1 MLQTHPV
8 RFFSGY
14 KLIHHRQSAR
24 PPSAHHSW
32 CYQTCLFSCPNSGPE
47 ELGLI
52 PSQTLLARVLGRMPQ
67 QASVSREPIKC
78 LGIRSVWT
86 GLQQDFWETENTV
99 LERSVAI
106 RVSFCHLSSNN
117 FKMGLLIFYMCFH
130 FYSDSFLLLYFIKR
144 SLSVTELK
152 FEMQHN
158 KVNQLYICCCC
169 CC

>member
-117 FKMGLLIFYMCFH
+117 FKMGLLIFYMCFPLQSCLTLCNTMDNSLQGFSVQFLGKVWVKNQIF
-130 FYSDSFLLLYFIKR
+130 FYLDF
-144 SLSVTELK
+144 
-152 FEMQHN
+152 
-158 KVNQLYICCCC
+158 
-169 CC
+169 